1 MKHATA
7 RWTTAFAAFALLGL
21 PAAGWPQPP
30 PPTPSPSTTSQ
41 QPPSAARPEQHG
53 AAKEHI
59 RQAQTALND
68 VQTASLQGKAKTKV
82 TELKRHLDSLEKST
96 AGASTT
102 ASKTAARGKDNW
114 STEVSAID
122 KILTELLGPATTSAV
137 SAPAGATGTAGKT
150 TATSMALDET
160 TKSKLMEVRT
170 HVIAFAASM
179 SGAAPAALTTG
190 EPSSAPAAAGATTAQ
205 PTATSAA
212 QPQATPPAEAPAQPS
227 TPSTAATASATAS
240 SPAQAQQPPA
250 GTAEVDPEGAKR
262 HLTAARDTLGQLTQL
277 SGAAQVQGDARTQL
291 SQLIT
296 NFNELITTNENWRSS
311 YDKVNA
317 NVVALL
323 GPETPEPSQP
333 PTTGAPVAVGTS
345 GTAAATLDPAVRAKL
360 VEFRNHLTQFE
371 KAAGADTPAA
381 SAASAAPPAAAT
393 TVVTTT
399 APPSSPA
406 TEQSAA
412 PPQRSEVMGQNS
424 ALVHIDAIEA
434 ILKPRATAS
443 AQTPVGTPGTT
454 AATGLTLDPAQVEQL
469 RTHLVELRK
478 AIEKK

>member
-1 MKHATA
+1 MKHSTA
-7 RWTTAFAAFALLGL
+7 RWTTAFAAFAAFSLLGL
-21 PAAGWPQPP
+21 PAAGWSQPP
-30 PPTPSPSTTSQ
+30 PPTPSTTSQ
-41 QPPSAARPEQHG
+41 QPPSAAGPEQHS
-53 AAKEHI
+53 AAQEHI
-59 RQAQTALND
+59 RQAQAALND
-68 VQTASLQGKAKTKV
+68 VQTASLQGKPKSKV
-82 TELKRHLDSLEKST
+82 TELKRYLNSLEKST
-96 AGASTT
+96 ASASTT

-114 STEVSAID
+114 STDVSAID
-122 KILTELLGPATTSAV
+122 KILTELLGPATTSAA
-137 SAPAGATGTAGKT
+137 SAPSGATGTAGKGM
-150 TATSMALDET
+150 ATSLTLDET
-160 TKSKLMEVRT
+160 TKTKLMEVRT

-179 SGAAPAALTTG
+179 SGAAPAAPRTG
-190 EPSSAPAAAGATTAQ
+190 EPSSAPAAAGATTVH
-205 PTATSAA
+205 PTPTSAA

-227 TPSTAATASATAS
+227 TAATASATAPS
-240 SPAQAQQPPA
+240 QAQAQQPPA

-277 SGAAQVQGDARTQL
+277 SGAAQLQGDARTQL

-296 NFNELITTNENWRSS
+296 NFNELITTNEHWRIS
-311 YDKVNA
+311 YDKVKA

-323 GPETPEPSQP
+323 GPETPESSQP
-333 PTTGAPVAVGTS
+333 PATGAPVAVGTS

-381 SAASAAPPAAAT
+381 SAAPPAAAAA
-393 TVVTTT
+393 VVTTT

-434 ILKPRATAS
+434 ILKARATAS
-443 AQTPVGTPGTT
+443 AHTPAGTPGTT

-469 RTHLVELRK
+469 RTHLAELRK
-478 AIEKK
+478 AIERK

>member
-1 MKHATA
+1 MDDSVRSVRAARPAGGRLVTAATSDA
-7 RWTTAFAAFALLGL
+7 V
-21 PAAGWPQPP
+21 
-30 PPTPSPSTTSQ
+30 PSTTSQ

-160 TKSKLMEVRT
+160 TTSKLMEVRT

-371 KAAGADTPAA
+371 KAAGAEHAGRFRRFRGTPAA
-381 SAASAAPPAAAT
+381 AAA
-393 TVVTTT
+393 VVTTT

-443 AQTPVGTPGTT
+443 AQTPAGTPGTT